1 MKYKS
6 SIKKTTICFEIP
18 FEKLRQICYL
28 LTSSIIRVRRAQL
41 SARIVKEILLR
52 VQFINE

>member
-28 LTSSIIRVRRAQL
+28 LTGSIIRVRRAQL